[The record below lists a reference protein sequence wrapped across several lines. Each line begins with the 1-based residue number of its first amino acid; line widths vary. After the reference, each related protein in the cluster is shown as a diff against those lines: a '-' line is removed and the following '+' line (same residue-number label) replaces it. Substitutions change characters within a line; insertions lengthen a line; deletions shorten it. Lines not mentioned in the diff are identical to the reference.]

1 MRKTLRPIILL
12 GIACVLLSSCGKE
25 KTDWELAQSQIMPQ
39 LIPVEN
45 KTLIPLVTKPFLPD
59 VDIGFVIDRE
69 QRYDFIDPGYL
80 TQWGIDE
87 ETLVETA
94 MKNLEER
101 SKNLSLEV
109 ARLGDSKEPKDTYV
123 IVELADGY
131 SAVRLLSSR
140 VRNAVRQE
148 LGDEYIAAI
157 PHRDFLIFWNPSFP
171 LGSQFLQQ
179 SRKEF
184 DEAKTY
190 KLSPELV
197 LVKRDGMQQL
207 KVNAE

>member
-1 MRKTLRPIILL
+1 MRKTLRPVILL

-25 KTDWELAQSQIMPQ
+25 KTPWEQAKERIMPQ

-45 KTLIPLVTKPFLPD
+45 KTLIPLVIKPFLPD

-69 QRYDFIDPGYL
+69 ERYDFVDPGYL
-80 TQWGIDE
+80 EQWGIDE
-87 ETLVETA
+87 DTLAEAA
-94 MKNLEER
+94 MQNLEER

-109 ARLGDSKEPKDTYV
+109 ARLGDSKDPKDTYV
-123 IVELADGY
+123 IVELADGF

-140 VRNAVRQE
+140 VRDAVKRE

-157 PHRDFLIFWNPSFP
+157 PHRDFLIFWHPSFP

-179 SRKEF
+179 ARKEYE
-184 DEAKTY
+184 EAKKY

-197 LVKRDGMQQL
+197 LVKREGMQQL
-207 KVNAE
+207 KVTEK